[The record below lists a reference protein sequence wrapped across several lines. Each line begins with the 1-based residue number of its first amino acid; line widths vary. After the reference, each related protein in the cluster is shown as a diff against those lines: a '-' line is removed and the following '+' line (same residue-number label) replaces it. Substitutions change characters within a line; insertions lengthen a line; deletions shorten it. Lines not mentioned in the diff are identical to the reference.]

1 MFLIIYKLHLY
12 HHLCITM
19 HYKNNNTIKL
29 YLYFFLI
36 AYFEKR
42 WEPNCGFIIIII
54 VYYYFVKILIECV
67 CVCVCVGGGGGGGV
81 MFFKLILKWEKWM
94 QIHDFFS
101 NKIINYKT
109 LSYDILIGLYVHI
122 VLMFS
127 RINWNRIG
135 SNSRIGL
142 KHISSIFIWPSN
154 SSNLYSNSML

>member
-1 MFLIIYKLHLY
+1 M
-12 HHLCITM
+12 
-19 HYKNNNTIKL
+19 
-29 YLYFFLI
+29 
-36 AYFEKR
+36 
-42 WEPNCGFIIIII
+42 
-54 VYYYFVKILIECV
+54 CV
-67 CVCVCVGGGGGGGV
+67 CVCVGGGGGV

-135 SNSRIGL
+135 SNSIIGL